1 MSYEA
6 TDSELDTFWG
16 RPATEY
22 EWANAKREA
31 TQAYD
36 ADDVQ
41 VAAYEL
47 AAEILDALR
56 DNDFQKVGE
65 ILATARA
72 VTIARRTSFAVTGRF
87 DA

>member
-16 RPATEY
+16 REPSAY

-31 TQAYD
+31 AQAYD

-41 VAAYEL
+41 TAAIDHG
-47 AAEILDALR
+47 AEILDALR
-56 DNDFQKVGE
+56 SNDLHKVGE
-65 ILATARA
+65 IFAAARA
-72 VTIARRTSFAVTGRF
+72 ATIARRASFAVTGEVS
-87 DA
+87 A